1 MLGKRKL
8 ISNSWKVQIS
18 MFFNL
23 LTDKHVSLVQFYMK
37 CKYLFRLFQFR
48 GVRLSEGKLSGL
60 SSMARWGDA
69 LLETKWELRL
79 PFKGFCKIVTCVTD
93 KFNIYVKGV
102 TYVTNFADW
111 GDALLETKWELR
123 LPFKGFCKIVTC
135 VTNVTDKFDIYVTGV
150 TYVTNFAD
158 WETHCWRPN

>member
-79 PFKGFCKIVTCVTD
+79 YLLKGFCKICKRSDKFDTIRKRPRPSENWDSFYRSFTKYVTD
-93 KFNIYVKGV
+93 KFGICKRRHICDI
-102 TYVTNFADW
+102 FC
-111 GDALLETKWELR
+111 R
-123 LPFKGFCKIVTC
+123 LGRHIVW
-135 VTNVTDKFDIYVTGV
+135 NS
-150 TYVTNFAD
+150 
-158 WETHCWRPN
+158 